1 MVFIVVDL
9 INDVAKFFLAY
20 DVFEIDLFTKPLKFV
35 NLNGAWVVFV
45 DGFKKLFEVMILLWL
60 AHFDEDV

>member
-20 DVFEIDLFTKPLKFV
+20 DVFEVDLFAKPFKFV
-35 NLNGAWVVFV
+35 DLNGA
-45 DGFKKLFEVMILLWL
+45 
-60 AHFDEDV
+60 